1 MESKLSDELYLKK
14 ILPCDEKLC
23 PPADWVFHGQVGSW
37 PPVHERGHG
46 RRCMSGVITDA
57 ANYIIS
63 VKLPQQHL
71 TAVHVP
77 ETYKF
82 LFYEI
87 CS

>member
-23 PPADWVFHGQVGSW
+23 PRQIGSFT
-37 PPVHERGHG
+37 VKSGHG
-46 RRCMSGVITDA
+46 HQCMSGVITDA

-82 LFYEI
+82 LCYEI
-87 CS
+87 FS